1 MQHLIDKANVLLEAL
16 PYIRQ
21 FTGKRMVIKYGGA
34 AMAQKDLTSFV
45 QDVVLLKFV
54 GILPVVVHGG
64 GPQIGQLLKRLSKE
78 SRFVEGMRVTDPE
91 TMEVVEMVLAG
102 RINKDIVNLIQ
113 QCGGR
118 AVGLC
123 GKDGGLIRSR
133 KLWLRSDDGQIRR
146 DVDLGLVG
154 EVEMVQP
161 DVIDALQQSGFIPV
175 VAPVGVGED
184 GQTYNINAD
193 LVAGKVAGALRAE
206 KFILLT
212 DVEGI
217 LNQENELISSVDAQ
231 QVRRLMADRVIS
243 GGMLPKVQCCI
254 EALEAGVTKVH
265 IIDGRVE
272 HAILLEMF
280 TDKGIGTQIV
290 CQSSNSDTA

>member
-1 MQHLIDKANVLLEAL
+1 MQRLIDKANVLLEAL

-21 FTGKRMVIKYGGA
+21 FTGKQMVIKYGGA
-34 AMAQKDLTSFV
+34 AIAHKDLTNFV

-54 GILPVVVHGG
+54 GVLPVVVHGG

-91 TMEVVEMVLAG
+91 TMEAVEMVLAG
-102 RINKDIVNLIQ
+102 KINKDIVNLIQ

-123 GKDGGLIRSR
+123 GKDGGLIQAR
-133 KLWLRSDDGQIRR
+133 KLWLRGQDGQIRR

-154 EVEMVQP
+154 EVELVQTE
-161 DVIDALQQSGFIPV
+161 VINVLQHNGFIPV
-175 VAPVGVGED
+175 VSPVGVGEE

-193 LVAGKVAGALRAE
+193 LVAGKIAGALRAE

-212 DVEGI
+212 DVDGI
-217 LNQENELISSVDAQ
+217 MNPQNELISSIDSQ
-231 QVRRLMADRVIS
+231 QVRRLIADGTIS
-243 GGMLPKVQCCI
+243 GGMLPKVRCCI
-254 EALEAGVTKVH
+254 DALEAGVTKVH
-265 IIDGRVE
+265 IIDGRME

-290 CQSSNSDTA
+290 H

>member
-16 PYIRQ
+16 PYIRK
-21 FTGKRMVIKYGGA
+21 FAGKRMVIKYGGA
-34 AMAQKDLTSFV
+34 AMVQKELISFV

-64 GPQIGQLLKRLSKE
+64 GPQIGQLLKRLGKT

-102 RINKDIVNLIQ
+102 KINKDIVNLIQ
-113 QCGGR
+113 QHGGR

-123 GKDGGLIRSR
+123 GKDGGLIRAR
-133 KLWLRSDDGQIRR
+133 KLWLRGQDGQIRQ
-146 DVDLGLVG
+146 DLDLGLVG
-154 EVEMVQP
+154 EVEMIQTEVM
-161 DVIDALQQSGFIPV
+161 DALQQSGFIPV
-175 VAPVGVGED
+175 VSPVGVGED

-193 LVAGKVAGALRAE
+193 LVAGRVAGALRAE

-217 LNQENELISSVDAQ
+217 MNQQNQLISSIDVQ
-231 QVRRLMADRVIS
+231 QVRGLIADGIIS

-254 EALEAGVTKVH
+254 EAIEAGVTKVH

-290 CQSSNSDTA
+290 I

>member
-21 FTGKRMVIKYGGA
+21 FAGKRMVIKYGGA
-34 AMAQKDLTSFV
+34 AMAQKELMSFV
-45 QDVVLLKFV
+45 KDVVLLKYV

-64 GPQIGQLLKRLSKE
+64 GPQIGHLLKRLGKE
-78 SRFVEGMRVTDPE
+78 TRFVEGMRVTDPE
-91 TMEVVEMVLAG
+91 TMEAVEMVLVG
-102 RINKDIVNLIQ
+102 RINKDIVNLIH

-123 GKDGGLIRSR
+123 GKDGSLIRAR
-133 KLWLRSDDGQIRR
+133 KLWLRGPDGQIRR
-146 DVDLGLVG
+146 DSDLGLVG
-154 EVEMVQP
+154 EVEMIQT
-161 DVIDALQQSGFIPV
+161 DVIEALQQNGFIPV
-175 VAPVGVGED
+175 LAPVGVGED

-193 LVAGKVAGALRAE
+193 LVAGKVASALCAE

-217 LNQENELISSVDAQ
+217 MSPEKDLISSINIQ
-231 QVRRLMADRVIS
+231 QVRRLIAEGTIS

-254 EALEAGVTKVH
+254 DALDEGVTKVH

-290 CQSSNSDTA
+290 R